1 MILRLQEGLRTQV
14 ERSEELNNRLMF
26 YLEKEER
33 MKETVLLMELE
44 SKKIVEFLS

>member
-1 MILRLQEGLRTQV
+1 
-14 ERSEELNNRLMF
+14 MF

-44 SKKIVEFLS
+44 SKKIVEYLAEQEAK